1 MVTKLSSTSTAGS
14 LAHSPALARVREA
27 GLVLAGTLS
36 LILIGQITIPLPFT
50 PVPISMGTFA
60 ALGVGAMGRGVQ
72 RAATLYR
79 RAGGREVSVI
89 LYPGGRH
96 ELLNETNRDQVTGD
110 ILTWIDGHL

>member
-1 MVTKLSSTSTAGS
+1 MVTKLSSTSAAGS

-60 ALGVGAMGRGVQ
+60 ALGVGAVLGAV
-72 RAATLYR
+72 LI
-79 RAGGREVSVI
+79 I
-89 LYPGGRH
+89 LWLCQLRLAP
-96 ELLNETNRDQVTGD
+96 
-110 ILTWIDGHL
+110 W